1 MTPAAFLQTF
11 AQAIANDGGLVLLF
25 VVIFITGVRK
35 VWVFGHV
42 LTEFKERQTDERIG
56 HMAEM
61 ALLREERDSWRRIA
75 LYQQSQRGPQPPPPL
90 SPLEGD

>member
-11 AQAIANDGGLVLLF
+11 AQAVANDGGLVLLF

-35 VWVFGHV
+35 VWVFGYA
-42 LTEFKERQTDERIG
+42 LTDLRTQLTDERVA

-61 ALLREERDSWRRIA
+61 NLLREERDSWRRMS
-75 LYQQSQRGPQPPPPL
+75 LYQQGQRGPDRPPPP